1 VRNDDE
7 VETLVKPT
15 EALLRATDE
24 LGTPFTIFIDLIS
37 VWRYAEFGPSDFVA
51 AVNAQLVD
59 AVQRG
64 HDVQTHIHPHW
75 LHATRDGARWR
86 FDSKY
91 FLLGN
96 FRDEDE
102 VHRLTRDL
110 LVRAKE
116 YLEGLL
122 RPVAPA
128 YRTVA
133 YRAGG
138 YGIQPGESG
147 RAGDPPRPRRCRLPH
162 RQQHRAGHVD
172 GHRPQPHRFSFGAQ
186 PVQLLSLARRGPG
199 AGSRPRCNRMR

>member
-1 VRNDDE
+1 MSMICRLVVPVRSH
-7 VETLVKPT
+7 TLGSVSSCQRLMRTNWLP
-15 EALLRATDE
+15 EPRRAF
-24 LGTPFTIFIDLIS
+24 LPMP
-37 VWRYAEFGPSDFVA
+37 PSRTRLSDWSSA
-51 AVNAQLVD
+51 
-59 AVQRG
+59 RWITSCSG
-64 HDVQTHIHPHW
+64 CW

-96 FRDEDE
+96 FGDEDE

-110 LVRAKE
+110 LLRAKE

-138 YGIQPGESG
+138 YGIQPRE
-147 RAGDPPRPRRCRLPH
+147 RAIL
-162 RQQHRAGHVD
+162 RALVD
-172 GHRPQPHRFSFGAQ
+172 AGYRIDFRSQ